1 MRPLLLTSG
10 EPAGIG
16 PDLCLQIA
24 LREAEGTQP
33 WVVLADRELLAQ
45 RAALLGLHV
54 RLIDWLPGSEAAATG
69 AGSTSGTC
77 RCARRSRQENW
88 TPPIA
93 PMSLRC

>member
-69 AGSTSGTC
+69 A
-77 RCARRSRQENW
+77 RPQRLARAAARAGHGRKTGPRQ
-88 TPPIA
+88 
-93 PMSLRC
+93 